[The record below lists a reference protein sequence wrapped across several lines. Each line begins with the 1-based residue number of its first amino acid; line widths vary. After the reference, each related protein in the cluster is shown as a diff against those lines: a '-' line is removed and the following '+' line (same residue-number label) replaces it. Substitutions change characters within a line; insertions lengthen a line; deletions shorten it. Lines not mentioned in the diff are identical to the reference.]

1 MFLYVFMFNNLVY
14 GLYNVQFTDIRYY
27 FYIGFTIAVFGTG
40 LCGIVTNRRNL
51 VMVLLYLELL
61 LLSVNFNLI
70 LFSVLLD
77 IIIGQVVAL
86 FVLVIAGS
94 EVSIGLAFLIL
105 AFRTKGVLLLHFFRT
120 IKS

>member
-1 MFLYVFMFNNLVY
+1 MFSSLSY
-14 GLYNVQFTDIRYY
+14 GLFIIQYSDIRYI
-27 FYIGFTIAVFGTG
+27 FYIGFTIAVFATG

-61 LLSVNFNLI
+61 LLSVNFNFI

-77 IIIGQVVAL
+77 IIIGQIVAL
-86 FVLVIAGS
+86 FILVIAGS

-105 AFRTKGVLLLHFFRT
+105 AFRIKGVLLLHFFRT
-120 IKS
+120 IKT

>member
-1 MFLYVFMFNNLVY
+1 M
-14 GLYNVQFTDIRYY
+14 
-27 FYIGFTIAVFGTG
+27 FGTG

-77 IIIGQVVAL
+77 IIIGQIVAL

-105 AFRTKGVLLLHFFRT
+105 ALELKEFYIAFF
-120 IKS
+120 

>member
-1 MFLYVFMFNNLVY
+1 M
-14 GLYNVQFTDIRYY
+14 
-27 FYIGFTIAVFGTG
+27 FGTG

-77 IIIGQVVAL
+77 IILGQIVAL

-105 AFRTKGVLLLHFFRT
+105 GLELKEFYITFFSNNK
-120 IKS
+120 ILKKKL